1 MSDVELLN
9 KSLKAV
15 VGVLGGENRE
25 GQVEMMHAV
34 DNSLRTGQHLL
45 VQAGTGTGKSVAYL
59 LPAILFAME
68 KKQPVVISTA
78 TLALQRQLVA
88 RDLPRIADALATV
101 LKRRPTFAVAK
112 GRHHYIC
119 KQRLN
124 TTPTAPDSDDDDQA
138 ALFASPTTKLGKEA
152 KRVRT
157 WAFTTETGD
166 REDLEP
172 APDLKIWRAL
182 SVTGTECI
190 GATKCPFGEE
200 CFTEKSRA
208 EAEHA
213 DVVITNHAM
222 LVIHALEGVPL
233 LPDHC
238 AVIVDEGHEL
248 ADRVTGQ
255 ATQDLSSYTIER
267 AAKKCRGVVDPAIV
281 IKLEDAADGIRLLLD
296 EVAGLSPKRIVLDM
310 AEFGED
316 SDRNFIGLRTV
327 LNDLILARDSAQ
339 DALADLQAKSK
350 ADADA
355 APEVLASRSMA
366 KVALGEIQ
374 DVANRLIKLKDSDV
388 AWLDKSE
395 GRFGHFQVAPLS
407 VSHLLSENL
416 FAEIPVVITSATLT
430 LGGKFDAMAKDLGLL
445 PPIKGLD
452 VEEEPEDHIDPE
464 IDENGNFVA
473 PKAAEIVSI
482 HDWLALDVGSPFDAA
497 SQGVLYIPAHL
508 PPPGRDG
515 LGDEQLAEAT
525 RLIIAAGGRT
535 LALFS
540 SWRAVE
546 KASEHLKKALAEAGL
561 DIKLL
566 VQRKGDVVA
575 DLVKQFAGDTTSVLL
590 GTISL
595 WQGVDVPGESCS
607 LVIIDRIPFPR
618 PDDPLVAARQQRVDR
633 SGGSGFRSIA
643 VPRAALLLAQGAGR
657 LLRTQKDRGMVA
669 VLDSRLNSANYAG
682 FLVQSLPPFW
692 KTTDPEVA
700 TAAIARLGKSF

>member
-1 MSDVELLN
+1 
-9 KSLKAV
+9 
-15 VGVLGGENRE
+15 
-25 GQVEMMHAV
+25 
-34 DNSLRTGQHLL
+34 
-45 VQAGTGTGKSVAYL
+45 
-59 LPAILFAME
+59 
-68 KKQPVVISTA
+68 
-78 TLALQRQLVA
+78 
-88 RDLPRIADALATV
+88 
-101 LKRRPTFAVAK
+101 
-112 GRHHYIC
+112 
-119 KQRLN
+119 
-124 TTPTAPDSDDDDQA
+124 
-138 ALFASPTTKLGKEA
+138 
-152 KRVRT
+152 
-157 WAFTTETGD
+157 
-166 REDLEP
+166 
-172 APDLKIWRAL
+172 
-182 SVTGTECI
+182 
-190 GATKCPFGEE
+190 
-200 CFTEKSRA
+200 
-208 EAEHA
+208 
-213 DVVITNHAM
+213 
-222 LVIHALEGVPL
+222 
-233 LPDHC
+233 
-238 AVIVDEGHEL
+238 
-248 ADRVTGQ
+248 
-255 ATQDLSSYTIER
+255 
-267 AAKKCRGVVDPAIV
+267 
-281 IKLEDAADGIRLLLD
+281 
-296 EVAGLSPKRIVLDM
+296 
-310 AEFGED
+310 
-316 SDRNFIGLRTV
+316 
-327 LNDLILARDSAQ
+327 
-339 DALADLQAKSK
+339 
-350 ADADA
+350 
-355 APEVLASRSMA
+355 
-366 KVALGEIQ
+366 
-374 DVANRLIKLKDSDV
+374 
-388 AWLDKSE
+388 
-395 GRFGHFQVAPLS
+395 
-407 VSHLLSENL
+407 LLSENL

-452 VEEEPEDHIDPE
+452 VEEEPEDYIDPE
-464 IDENGNFVA
+464 VDENGNLVA

-546 KASEHLKKALAEAGL
+546 KASEHLKKALPEAGL

-692 KTTDPEVA
+692 KTTDPDVA